1 MDRLNEKIKQH
12 IPQDE
17 LLAQLAEE
25 CAELSQAALK
35 LRRALTGINPTP
47 VTAEEARK
55 NLVEE
60 TADVYNVLGLLLDA
74 VENAEIYDIIRRKKA
89 RNGWRGD
96 SLAIV
101 RENEEKKRYLNGYR
115 DCTRR
120 ERQLQ
125 EQIDELRSQQMFP
138 SVNHDGMPQGNAHSD
153 LSGYVARLDALVSQ
167 LEAEKEIAIREYNEI
182 YNQVQLMHSSANWSM
197 SRLWRYGNIRKSMTG
212 YIRCR
217 TGRRRKC

>member
-47 VTAEEARK
+47 VTAEDARM

-74 VENAEIYDIIRRKKA
+74 EDNAEIYEIIRRKKA
-89 RNGWRGD
+89 RW
-96 SLAIV
+96 V
-101 RENEEKKRYLNGYR
+101 KR
-115 DCTRR
+115 
-120 ERQLQ
+120 
-125 EQIDELRSQQMFP
+125 
-138 SVNHDGMPQGNAHSD
+138 
-153 LSGYVARLDALVSQ
+153 
-167 LEAEKEIAIREYNEI
+167 LE
-182 YNQVQLMHSSANWSM
+182 
-197 SRLWRYGNIRKSMTG
+197 G
-212 YIRCR
+212 
-217 TGRRRKC
+217 

>member
-60 TADVYNVLGLLLDA
+60 TADVYNVLGLLLGAED
-74 VENAEIYDIIRRKKA
+74 NAEIYSIIRRKKE
-89 RNGWRGD
+89 RW
-96 SLAIV
+96 L
-101 RENEEKKRYLNGYR
+101 KR
-115 DCTRR
+115 
-120 ERQLQ
+120 
-125 EQIDELRSQQMFP
+125 
-138 SVNHDGMPQGNAHSD
+138 
-153 LSGYVARLDALVSQ
+153 
-167 LEAEKEIAIREYNEI
+167 LE
-182 YNQVQLMHSSANWSM
+182 
-197 SRLWRYGNIRKSMTG
+197 G
-212 YIRCR
+212 
-217 TGRRRKC
+217 